1 MATTK
6 STAKAPAAIQPSVIL
21 ERANKALQ
29 ATVVGIEKTIS
40 DLQSMVQAS
49 EALAI
54 RIEDQNAESA
64 ALTAANE
71 ETRRSAAAELRLQL
85 KEDREAVTDALLKE
99 AGLARITQSEVD
111 ALRADL
117 AAKVAADDAELKKAV
132 AVAVQAANREA
143 QAVAAQKE
151 ADVRVAVAQKDAQ
164 IVNLTEKNA
173 FLTQQIAQ
181 ANLTIEAE
189 RQTRL
194 EIAKADAQRQ
204 GVVVNNGK

>member
-6 STAKAPAAIQPSVIL
+6 SAAKAQATTQPSVIL

-29 ATVVGIEKTIS
+29 TTVVGIEKTIS
-40 DLQSMVQAS
+40 DLQAMVQAS

-64 ALTAANE
+64 ALAAANE

-85 KEDREAVTDALLKE
+85 KEDREAVTDGLLKE
-99 AGLARITQSEVD
+99 AGLARITQAEVD
-111 ALRADL
+111 SLRADL
-117 AAKVAADDAELKKAV
+117 AAKVASDDAELKKAV
-132 AVAVQAANREA
+132 AVAVQAANRDA

>member
-6 STAKAPAAIQPSVIL
+6 SAVKAPATIQPSVIL

-49 EALAI
+49 EAMAI

-64 ALTAANE
+64 ALAAANE
-71 ETRRSAAAELRLQL
+71 ETRRAAAAELRLQL
-85 KEDREAVTDALLKE
+85 KEDREAVTDGLLKE
-99 AGLARITQSEVD
+99 TGLARITQAEVD

-117 AAKVAADDAELKKAV
+117 AAKVASDDAELKKAV